1 MDTGAH
7 PCPQLSK
14 AGVTPCGIAAEAEPH
29 AVPHLKQHT
38 NQWRVSPCHTA
49 RVRPC
54 GPRGIIDKCAHC
66 GSLDATAAPC
76 PWVMSCYPPQGQ
88 GTTVRGR
95 ATKPR
100 ATYDVF

>member
-38 NQWRVSPCHTA
+38 QSNGGCHRVTLPASGRVGPEGLSINVHTVVVWMPQLP
-49 RVRPC
+49 RVP
-54 GPRGIIDKCAHC
+54 G
-66 GSLDATAAPC
+66 
-76 PWVMSCYPPQGQ
+76 
-88 GTTVRGR
+88 
-95 ATKPR
+95 
-100 ATYDVF
+100 